1 MGVHQHFIFI
11 WILWFNSA
19 FSFSCNLILLY
30 LFLVENV
37 STYYQHHINPD
48 AVSRNILTRMRAYI
62 SYIICLLVDK
72 AHCATQCHNLSRGSV
87 VSVHNM
93 SPRQSTV
100 TFPAAVTCGIFG
112 AHPQRGAEASTTHWV
127 LAPAQVLIWEY
138 VPSPK
143 NWYSH
148 VSRASFCMNK
158 GLCLID
164 LFSLPMWI
172 LDAEIA

>member
-11 WILWFNSA
+11 WILWFSLA

-37 STYYQHHINPD
+37 STYYQHHINSD

-62 SYIICLLVDK
+62 SYIICLLDDK
-72 AHCATQCHNLSRGSV
+72 ACCTTQGHNLSRGRI

-93 SPRQSTV
+93 SQRQKTV
-100 TFPAAVTCGIFG
+100 TFPAAVTRGIFG
-112 AHPQRGAEASTTHWV
+112 PQRGAEASTTHLV

-138 VPSPK
+138 VPPPK
-143 NWYSH
+143 SWYSH
-148 VSRASFCMNK
+148 VSGVSFCMNK
-158 GLCLID
+158 GLCLIG

-172 LDAEIA
+172 LDDEIA